1 MTFSVG
7 YIMFLLE
14 TEDVITGFVSCNSRR
29 VMALLTGRETGSDQ
43 QFRLFLFQSLFRLD
57 TMTYTCG
64 LCSLG
69 NIGIAGLRPT
79 GKI

>member
-1 MTFSVG
+1 VTYSVG

-14 TEDVITGFVSCNSRR
+14 TEDVIPGFVPCTSRR
-29 VMALLTGRETGSDQ
+29 VMAPLTGRQTGSDQ
-43 QFRLFLFQSLFRLD
+43 QFRLFLFQSLSRLD

-69 NIGIAGLRPT
+69 NIGIAGLWPT
-79 GKI
+79 GPI